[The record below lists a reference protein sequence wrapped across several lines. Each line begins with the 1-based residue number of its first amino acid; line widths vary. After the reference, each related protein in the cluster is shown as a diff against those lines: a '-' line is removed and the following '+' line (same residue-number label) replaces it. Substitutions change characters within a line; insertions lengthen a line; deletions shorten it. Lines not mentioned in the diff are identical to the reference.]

1 MRITAEL
8 ASVEFEVMTSS
19 VFFAIVRVRDLKA
32 AYEQTKTQQ
41 EIAELNDKAIENM
54 YKADKACNSA

>member
-1 MRITAEL
+1 MRIKAEL

-32 AYEQTKTQQ
+32 AYEQTRTQK
-41 EIAELNDKAIENM
+41 EITAKLIDFQARFYLSIL
-54 YKADKACNSA
+54 